1 MKLSITDDYLPHG
14 FLIEAI
20 KNLWYKKSYFL
31 NGKLPQK
38 FIPKF
43 NAIFKYWLLVQ
54 FLEQSY
60 KRCLTRFDIRII
72 TVQKIY
78 KGRLR
83 FYSKIHNI

>member
-1 MKLSITDDYLPHG
+1 MKLSIPDDYLPHG

-54 FLEQSY
+54 FLE
-60 KRCLTRFDIRII
+60 
-72 TVQKIY
+72 
-78 KGRLR
+78 
-83 FYSKIHNI
+83 